1 MRLEEILPG
10 SRVRGF
16 VIGGGPV
23 EIIASSPIGT
33 RAVSVTYRTAEGTVD
48 EVMVHRD
55 QEHLYTVER
64 QSSSW
69 DFSGDAA
76 LFRLTA
82 EARRIRLAHLFDPM
96 LAVNLSAVR
105 PLPHQI
111 DAVYCHMLPRVPMRF
126 ALCDDPGAGKTIMAG
141 LYVKE
146 LLLRG
151 DLHRCLIVAPGALA
165 TQWQDELIEKFDLH
179 FDIVTREAADASYTG
194 NPFTTE
200 RQLLIV
206 RLDQLARNSL
216 MLDRACQVD
225 WDVVICDEAHRM
237 AAHMASGGDVHY
249 TKRYRVGQRLGASC
263 RNFLLLTATPHA
275 GKDDDFQLWMA
286 LLDSDRFE
294 GRQREGS
301 RAVDVTDVMRRMVK
315 ETLLT
320 FEGRRLFPER
330 RAYTVEYELSPPE
343 QALYE
348 AVTEYVREEMGR
360 ADRVA
365 DESGDVRR
373 KTSIGFALT
382 SLQRR
387 LASSPEAIRVS
398 ISRRLRRL
406 RVRADE
412 LRLSGRNT
420 PVDSLIAQA
429 ERILDAALDD
439 EGAGLDELTVED
451 EEQLE
456 ELVDTSSAAST
467 LAELDYEIQTLERLE
482 QLAQRVR
489 DAGVDRKWLEVSSI
503 VRDNPLMR
511 SEDGQ
516 RRKLIVFTEHKDTLH
531 YLVERLRTLIGRDA
545 AVVFIHGGTVREERR
560 GIQERFTNDPDIEV
574 LVATDAAGEGINL
587 QRAHLMVNY
596 DLPWNPNR
604 IEQRFGRIH
613 RIGQESVCHLWN
625 LVAAQTREGAVFL
638 TLLNKLEE
646 QRAALGDQV
655 FDVLGQAFQGTPLRD
670 LLLEAIRY
678 GEQPSSRAR
687 ITEIIDGEVGARLA
701 ELVQN
706 NALDASVMDLATVEA
721 MRLQMEEAEARRLQ
735 PHYIKSFWLEAFE
748 HVGGRAAAAEPGRYE
763 VTRVPQELR
772 QRDRATGGGAPL
784 LHNYERI
791 CFDASDVRPSGLS
804 PAAMIRPGHPL
815 LDTVVDSIL
824 ERYEPYL
831 LRGAVLIDDHDLG
844 TEPRVLAG
852 FEHRIVNGL
861 TSATGQRRTVSRRF
875 QFVTVDSSGVVLAS
889 GPAPYL
895 DLRPPTPKEAEVL
908 SEVETDAF
916 HNREAV
922 LAAARVVVS
931 EELSAVHLNEIRL
944 RTTIRVEKMKEQV
957 SSRLAQESAYWDHR
971 ARQLQLEAEAGKQP
985 KANPIQARQRSD
997 DLLFRRERRLAEL
1010 AAEATLASLLPTAA
1024 AVALIVPRGLL
1035 DQVQGAASIDVV
1047 NRARERAAVERR
1059 AVEAVIAAEKL
1070 LGRRCE
1076 EQAHNNPGFD
1086 IKSFTEDGHLLL
1098 IEVKGR
1104 IEGADTVTV
1113 TRNEILTGLNT
1124 PRFVLALVQV
1134 SSQGSERDVVR
1145 YLRHPFTGN
1154 EATYFDMTSV
1164 NFTWDR
1170 LWDKSTDP
1178 N

>member
-1 MRLEEILPG
+1 VRLEDILPG
-10 SRVRGF
+10 ARVRGF
-16 VIGGGPV
+16 VAGGAPV
-23 EIIASSPIGT
+23 EIIASHPIGT
-33 RAVSVTYRTAEGTVD
+33 RAISVTYRTTDGIAD

-55 QEHLYTVER
+55 QEHLYSLDQKTT
-64 QSSSW
+64 SW
-69 DFSGDAA
+69 DLGGDAA
-76 LFRLTA
+76 VFRLTA

-96 LAVNLSAVR
+96 LAVHLSGVR

-111 DAVYCHMLPRVPMRF
+111 DAVYSDMLPRVPMRF

-141 LYVKE
+141 LYIKE

-151 DLHRCLIVAPGALA
+151 DLQRCLIVAPGALA

-179 FDIVTREAADASYTG
+179 FDIVTREAVDASYTG
-194 NPFTTE
+194 NPFDTG

-206 RLDQLARNSL
+206 RLDQLARNGV
-216 MLDRACQVD
+216 MLDRACQID

-301 RAVDVTDVMRRMVK
+301 RNVDVSDVMRRMAK
-315 ETLLT
+315 EKLLT

-330 RAYTVEYELSPPE
+330 RAYTAEYELSPPE

-373 KTSIGFALT
+373 RTSVGFALT

-387 LASSPEAIRVS
+387 LASSPEATRVS

-406 RVRADE
+406 RIRADE
-412 LRLSGRNT
+412 LRITGT
-420 PVDSLIAQA
+420 PKPVDSLIAQA

-439 EGAGLDELTVED
+439 EGAGLDELTAED
-451 EEQLE
+451 EERLE

-467 LAELDYEIQTLERLE
+467 LAELEYEIATLERLE
-482 QLAQRVR
+482 HLAERVR

-503 VRDNPLMR
+503 IRDNPLMH
-511 SEDGQ
+511 SEGGQ

-531 YLVERLRTLIGRDA
+531 YLVERLRDLVGSND

-560 GIQERFTNDPDIEV
+560 AIQERFTNDPSVEV

-587 QRAHLMVNY
+587 QRAHLMINY

-604 IEQRFGRIH
+604 IEQRFGRVH
-613 RIGQESVCHLWN
+613 RIGQENVCHLWN
-625 LVAAQTREGAVFL
+625 LVAAQTREGAVYL
-638 TLLNKLEE
+638 TLLNKLNE
-646 QRAALGDQV
+646 QRTALGDQV

-670 LLLEAIRY
+670 LLVEAIRY
-678 GEQPSSRAR
+678 GDQPSSRQR
-687 ITEIIDGEVGARLA
+687 ITEIIDSEVGSRLV

-706 NALDASVMDLATVEA
+706 NALDATVMDLATVEA
-721 MRLQMEEAEARRLQ
+721 MRLHMEEAEARRLQ
-735 PHYIKSFWLEAFE
+735 PHYIRSFWLEGFT
-748 HVGGRAAAAEPGRYE
+748 HVGGRAEAAEPGRYE

-784 LHNYERI
+784 LHNYERV
-791 CFDASDVRPSGLS
+791 CFDASDIRPEGLS
-804 PAAMIRPGHPL
+804 PAAVIRPGHPL

-844 TEPRVLAG
+844 TDPRALVG

-861 TSATGQRRTVSRRF
+861 TDAAGHRRTVSRRF
-875 QFVTVDSSGVVLAS
+875 QFVTVDPGGTVQPS

-895 DLRPPTPKEAEVL
+895 DLRPPDPHESDLLGEVNA
-908 SEVETDAF
+908 DAF
-916 HNREAV
+916 HDRDAV
-922 LAAARVVVS
+922 VAAAKIVVS
-931 EELSAVHLNEIRL
+931 DGLSGDHLNEVRL
-944 RTTIRVEKMKEQV
+944 RTTLRVEKMKEQV
-957 SSRLAQESAYWDHR
+957 AARLAQESAYWEQR
-971 ARQLQLEAEAGKQP
+971 ARQLQLEVEAGRQP
-985 KANPIQARQRSD
+985 KANPIQAQRRSD
-997 DLLFRRERRLAEL
+997 DLLFRRQRRLAEL
-1010 AAEATLASLLPTAA
+1010 DAEATLASLPPTPA
-1024 AVALIVPRGLL
+1024 AVALVVPIGLL
-1035 DQVQGAASIDVV
+1035 SQLEGASASDVLD
-1047 NRARERAAVERR
+1047 RARERAAVERR
-1059 AVEAVIAAEKL
+1059 AVDAVLATERA

-1076 EQAHNNPGFD
+1076 EQPHNNPGFD
-1086 IKSFTEDGHLLL
+1086 IKSYTGDGHLLL

-1104 IEGADTVTV
+1104 VEGADTVTV
-1113 TRNEILTGLNT
+1113 TRNEILTGLNS
-1124 PRFVLALVQV
+1124 PRFVLALVEV
-1134 SSQGSERDVVR
+1134 SAEGANHDTVR
-1145 YLRHPFTGN
+1145 YLRHPFTGD
-1154 EATYFDMTSV
+1154 EQTYFDMTSV
-1164 NFTWDR
+1164 NFTWGR
-1170 LWDKSTDP
+1170 LWERSSPPT
-1178 N
+1178 

>member
-1 MRLEEILPG
+1 VRLEEILPG

-16 VIGGGPV
+16 IPGGGSV
-23 EIIASSPIGT
+23 EIIASSPIGS
-33 RAVSVTYRTAEGTVD
+33 RACSVTYRTSAGVID

-55 QEHLYTVER
+55 QEHMYSLDQQTT
-64 QSSSW
+64 SW
-69 DFSGDAA
+69 DLGGDAA
-76 LFRLTA
+76 LFRLAA

-96 LAVNLSAVR
+96 LAVHLSAVR

-111 DAVYCHMLPRVPMRF
+111 DAVYSHMLPRVPLRF

-141 LYVKE
+141 LYIKE

-151 DLHRCLIVAPGALA
+151 DLQRCLIVAPGALA

-179 FDIVTREAADASYTG
+179 FDIVTREAVDASYTG
-194 NPFTTE
+194 NPFDTE

-206 RLDQLARNSL
+206 RLDQLARNGV

-237 AAHMASGGDVHY
+237 AAHMTSAGDVHY

-263 RNFLLLTATPHA
+263 RNFLLLTATPHS

-301 RAVDVTDVMRRMVK
+301 RTVDVSDVMRRMVK
-315 ETLLT
+315 EKLLT

-373 KTSIGFALT
+373 RTSVGFALT

-406 RVRADE
+406 RVRSDE
-412 LRLSGRNT
+412 LRTSGT
-420 PVDSLIAQA
+420 HKPVDALIAQA
-429 ERILDAALDD
+429 ERILNAALDD
-439 EGAGLDELTVED
+439 DGTGLDELTIEE

-467 LAELDYEIQTLERLE
+467 LAELEYEISTLERLE

-503 VRDNPLMR
+503 ILDNPLMHAD
-511 SEDGQ
+511 DGQ

-531 YLVERLRTLIGRDA
+531 YLVERLRALIGKNE

-560 GIQERFTNDPDIEV
+560 AIQERFTNDPNVEV

-613 RIGQESVCHLWN
+613 RIGQENVCHLWN
-625 LVAAQTREGAVFL
+625 LVAAQTREGAVYL
-638 TLLNKLEE
+638 TLLNKLDE

-670 LLLEAIRY
+670 LLVEAIRY
-678 GEQPSSRAR
+678 GDQPSSRQR
-687 ITEIIDGEVGARLA
+687 ITEIIDGEVGLRLA

-706 NALDASVMDLATVEA
+706 NALDATVMDLATVEA

-735 PHYIKSFWLEAFE
+735 PHYIRAFWLEAFT
-748 HVGGRAAAAEPGRYE
+748 HVGGRAEPAESGRYE

-784 LHNYERI
+784 LHNYERV
-791 CFDASDVRPSGLS
+791 CFDATDIRPEGLS
-804 PAAMIRPGHPL
+804 PAAIIRPGHPL
-815 LDTVVDSIL
+815 LDTVVDSVL

-844 TEPRVLAG
+844 THPRVLVG
-852 FEHRIVNGL
+852 FEDRIVNGL
-861 TSATGQRRTVSRRF
+861 TDASGHRSTVSRRF
-875 QFVTVDSSGVVLAS
+875 QFVMVGQEGHVQQS

-895 DLRPPTPKEAEVL
+895 DLRPPKPHEAKVL
-908 SEVETDAF
+908 SEVDADAF
-916 HNREAV
+916 QDRDAV
-922 LAAARVVVS
+922 IAAAKVFVS
-931 EELSAVHLNEIRL
+931 EDLSAAHLNEVSL
-944 RTTIRVEKMKEQV
+944 RTTIRVDKMKEQV
-957 SSRLAQESAYWDHR
+957 AARLSQESAYWDHR

-985 KANPIQARQRSD
+985 KANPIQAQHRSD
-997 DLLFRRERRLAEL
+997 DLLFRRERRLTEL
-1010 AAEATLASLLPTAA
+1010 DAEATLASLPPVPA
-1024 AVALIVPRGLL
+1024 AVSLVVPVGLINQL
-1035 DQVQGAASIDVV
+1035 QGWTPSEGID
-1047 NRARERAAVERR
+1047 RARLRAAVERR
-1059 AVEAVIAAEKL
+1059 AVDAVLAAERA

-1076 EQAHNNPGFD
+1076 EQSHNNPGFD
-1086 IKSFTEDGHLLL
+1086 VKSYTADGHLLL

-1104 IEGADTVTV
+1104 FEGADTVTV

-1124 PRFVLALVQV
+1124 TRFVLALVEV
-1134 SSQGSERDVVR
+1134 SPDSDTVR
-1145 YLRHPFTGN
+1145 YLHQPFTG
-1154 EATYFDMTSV
+1154 EEQTYFDVTSV
-1164 NFTWDR
+1164 NFNWSR
-1170 LWDKSTDP
+1170 LWERSTAP
-1178 N
+1178 S